1 MATLKSNDF
10 TKPASGGPYAGQ
22 DRFKI
27 FGLKIKDKR
36 TFFIGDNERSGKEV
50 VGISIDKTSKK
61 FTYEIGKG
69 RTAKQETVPITRVF
83 KDKDFG
89 GGAGSGGGAEDTK
102 FTESMQCFYC
112 AYVFNIKKGVCKS
125 VSDADLKKASKWV
138 HADATLAACMKNG
151 PKDWIESDVYIKT
164 ANKLWAAYGKK
175 MKGGVLFHR
184 GSKFMTN
191 VYKAKTATHK
201 KDKTSKKPQAPG
213 SFSHDKWNPGDIWA
227 STFGPNDEPLKE
239 HTDSWGELN
248 ATVHKLATQGKLLG
262 ISLKKIASTQ
272 ASAKL
277 VEFNSPKQRSKRESY
292 TFKGYTYGK
301 TGDFFSSQDI
311 YLRTSEGD
319 VQFRTFGGETSW
331 QGEIK
336 GGAAAGGKIG
346 GGNVDFFTKQV
357 LGDGIYTPFND
368 ERTLLAWVRKNDSKA
383 YRLKLWDLYKKHNK
397 GSSKSKPLLSQKEFI
412 EKLRD
417 KDFKFKNS
425 KIICLEF
432 IDTLAKGNKK
442 KKDEFTTKMFRYA
455 QSNVDQ
461 SSYFVKLY

>member
-1 MATLKSNDF
+1 M
-10 TKPASGGPYAGQ
+10 
-22 DRFKI
+22 
-27 FGLKIKDKR
+27 
-36 TFFIGDNERSGKEV
+36 
-50 VGISIDKTSKK
+50 
-61 FTYEIGKG
+61 
-69 RTAKQETVPITRVF
+69 
-83 KDKDFG
+83 
-89 GGAGSGGGAEDTK
+89 
-102 FTESMQCFYC
+102 
-112 AYVFNIKKGVCKS
+112 
-125 VSDADLKKASKWV
+125 
-138 HADATLAACMKNG
+138 
-151 PKDWIESDVYIKT
+151 
-164 ANKLWAAYGKK
+164 
-175 MKGGVLFHR
+175 
-184 GSKFMTN
+184 
-191 VYKAKTATHK
+191 
-201 KDKTSKKPQAPG
+201 
-213 SFSHDKWNPGDIWA
+213 
-227 STFGPNDEPLKE
+227 
-239 HTDSWGELN
+239 N